1 MDLNF
6 DITAYLRLSATD
18 IVIVCISTFLI
29 VLIAKHFF
37 WDKVQAYLDARK
49 AAIQADIDAGKEERA
64 AGDAYKAQYE
74 TQLANAK
81 GEAHE
86 LMEQAKADALAEKKE
101 ILANAKVEAE
111 SIKAKAHQDI
121 EREKSA
127 AREEMKDA
135 IVHVAFEAAKQ
146 VVNKEIDEQTH
157 KQYVDDFIEQ
167 AGDDSWQAS

>member
-1 MDLNF
+1 
-6 DITAYLRLSATD
+6 
-18 IVIVCISTFLI
+18 
-29 VLIAKHFF
+29 
-37 WDKVQAYLDARK
+37 
-49 AAIQADIDAGKEERA
+49 
-64 AGDAYKAQYE
+64 
-74 TQLANAK
+74 
-81 GEAHE
+81 
-86 LMEQAKADALAEKKE
+86 MEQAKADALAEKKE